1 MISHICGTH
10 ARPKKSQNSENFS
23 DKFEHL
29 QSLLAANRKSAE
41 IAKAIKEKHF
51 FAAVFSVILNIKK
64 KIKKCTRVVVRQR
77 NFLRKVSVLVSERER
92 EHLNKNL
99 DKKVPIRI

>member
-64 KIKKCTRVVVRQR
+64 KKSKSARV
-77 NFLRKVSVLVSERER
+77 
-92 EHLNKNL
+92 
-99 DKKVPIRI
+99 